1 MGTPQDGGE
10 QLSPKMRRD
19 LKRLHRQMAADEAA
33 GGVDPPTP
41 IENLRTG
48 QLTHFGPR
56 RAYDG
61 SYVTE
66 LLAAKGVL
74 HSDIEGLRFIAEAL
88 GPEFAHMKIGELDKL
103 SILFHEQMTKEE
115 LTALYD
121 AGEGASATKVNGVLS
136 IKPGKPRLHIVPRA
150 DEIADAIADVTKTT
164 VKAAK
169 LGVTLRSV
177 E

>member
-1 MGTPQDGGE
+1 MTKLQTNGDE
-10 QLSPKMRRD
+10 LSPKMRRD
-19 LKRLHRQMAADEAA
+19 LKRLHRQMDAADAA
-33 GGVDPPTP
+33 GGVEPPTP

-103 SILFHEQMTKEE
+103 SILFHEQITEE
-115 LTALYD
+115 EMKALR
-121 AGEGASATKVNGVLS
+121 
-136 IKPGKPRLHIVPRA
+136 KPHLHV
-150 DEIADAIADVTKTT
+150 
-164 VKAAK
+164 
-169 LGVTLRSV
+169 V

>member
-1 MGTPQDGGE
+1 MGNPHDSGE
-10 QLSPKMRRD
+10 QVSPKMRRD

-33 GGVDPPTP
+33 GGVVPPTP

-61 SYVTE
+61 AYVGE
-66 LLAAKGVL
+66 LLSAKGIRQ
-74 HSDIEGLRFIAEAL
+74 SDVEGLRFIAKAL

-103 SILFHEQMTKEE
+103 SILFHEQITEE
-115 LTALYD
+115 EMKALR
-121 AGEGASATKVNGVLS
+121 
-136 IKPGKPRLHIVPRA
+136 KPHLHV
-150 DEIADAIADVTKTT
+150 
-164 VKAAK
+164 
-169 LGVTLRSV
+169 V